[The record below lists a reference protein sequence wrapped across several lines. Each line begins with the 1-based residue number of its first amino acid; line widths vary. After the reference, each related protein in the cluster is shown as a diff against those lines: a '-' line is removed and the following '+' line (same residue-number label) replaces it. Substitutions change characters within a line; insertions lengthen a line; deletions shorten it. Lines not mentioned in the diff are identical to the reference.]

1 MRRGVRCY
9 REVRRGPYPLL
20 FHWGDCQPGRDARR
34 VKVFVLNCGSSSVKY
49 KLYDMAPGRVPA
61 VVASGKVERVGT
73 DTAIITH
80 RQGTA
85 QRQVTRPVFH
95 HYEAIQLCLAM
106 LTGDGGAIEATAVDA
121 VGHRVVHG
129 GELFREA
136 VVVTPAVKE
145 ALRQLNDL
153 APLHNPHNLAGIEA
167 AEALLPHAPQVAVF
181 DTAMHARMPA
191 HAYLYGIPYELYE
204 RHGIRRY
211 GFHGISHK
219 YVAHRVAERLGRP
232 VESLRIISCHLGNG
246 ASVAAIRGGVS
257 VDTSMGFTPL
267 EGLLMGTRSGDI
279 DPGALIYLMA
289 HGDLSLADLNA
300 LLNRQSGLK
309 GISGLS
315 GDMRDI
321 EAAMDAGDDR
331 ARLAFDMYEYRVRKY
346 IGAYA
351 AAMNGVDAIAFTAGI
366 GEHSP
371 RLRQKICAGLTYLGV
386 QLDEAQNAA
395 AAGEAEISAPGSSVR
410 VFVIPTDEELV
421 IAQDTVALL
430 AARR

>member
-1 MRRGVRCY
+1 VN
-9 REVRRGPYPLL
+9 
-20 FHWGDCQPGRDARR
+20 
-34 VKVFVLNCGSSSVKY
+34 VFVLNCGSSSVKY
-49 KLYDMAPGRVPA
+49 KLYDMAPGASPTVL
-61 VVASGKVERVGT
+61 ASGRIERIGT
-73 DTAIITH
+73 DAAILTH
-80 RQGTA
+80 RQAGDE
-85 QRQVTRPVFH
+85 QQSIRPVFH
-95 HYEAIQLCLAM
+95 HHEAIQLCLGLLA
-106 LTGDGGAIEATAVDA
+106 GSGSAARAPAVDA

-129 GELFREA
+129 GELFRQA
-136 VVVTPAVKE
+136 VVVTPEVKE

-191 HAYLYGIPYELYE
+191 HAYLYAIPYELYE
-204 RHGIRRY
+204 RHKIRRY

-219 YVAHRVAERLGRP
+219 YVARRVAALMDRP

-246 ASVAAIRGGVS
+246 ASVAAIHGGIS

-267 EGLLMGTRSGDI
+267 EGLMMGTRSGDI

-289 HGDLSLADLNA
+289 HEDMSLPEINA
-300 LLNRQSGLK
+300 LLNRRSGLK
-309 GISGLS
+309 GVSGVS

-321 EAAMDAGDDR
+321 EEAVEAGIPR
-331 ARLAFDMYEYRVRKY
+331 ARLAFDMFEYRVRKY

-366 GEHSP
+366 GERSP
-371 RLRQKICAGLTYLGV
+371 RLREQLCGRLTYLGV
-386 QLDEAQNAA
+386 RIDKERNAA
-395 AAGEAEISAPGSSVR
+395 AAGETDISAPGAPVR
-410 VFVIPTDEELV
+410 VFVIPADEELV

-430 AARR
+430 QR